1 MLSAPAASTEADAGL
16 ERHRGIEPFSLTM
29 KSRSNSMAACL
40 LICSTMRLLGG
51 RELLARDAGDAFGW
65 CQRRDL
71 NPRPKAYESSALP
84 LSYSGNPMETSDS
97 STSRLHAGTVADAV
111 AARQVLKAEIK
122 SGKFLTPPE
131 AEAREREDRAK
142 KVSTE
147 AGTRTLKEAVAGYQ
161 ADRNALGA
169 VCFIKGAIQ

>member
-1 MLSAPAASTEADAGL
+1 
-16 ERHRGIEPFSLTM
+16 
-29 KSRSNSMAACL
+29 
-40 LICSTMRLLGG
+40 
-51 RELLARDAGDAFGW
+51 
-65 CQRRDL
+65 
-71 NPRPKAYESSALP
+71 
-84 LSYSGNPMETSDS
+84 METSDS